1 VTIRA
6 YLDIETS
13 FEQSISVIGIY
24 RPDYGTIQL
33 VGAGVHDLN
42 LYQALEGVSTIVTF
56 NGTSFDLPYIKKR
69 LWSDLKSEYQHADL
83 LYSCRRRGL
92 RGGLKVVE
100 QRLGIVRESAGIT
113 GWDAPRLWSRYDSY
127 GDQQALET
135 LLTYNREDVVHL
147 AILEA
152 LLDGQTAPSIAPDI
166 RVLHE

>member
-1 VTIRA
+1 MSLRA

-13 FEQSISVIGIY
+13 FEQSISVIGVY

-33 VGAGVHDLN
+33 VGAGVHDIN

-56 NGTSFDLPYIKKR
+56 NGTSFDLPFIKKR
-69 LWSDLKSEYQHADL
+69 LWSDLKSEFEHADL
-83 LYSCRRRGL
+83 LYICRRRGL

-100 QRLGIVRESAGIT
+100 QRLGIKRESAGIS
-113 GWDAPRLWSRYDSY
+113 GWDAPRLWSRYDTY
-127 GDQQALET
+127 GDRQALET
-135 LLTYNREDVVHL
+135 LLTYNWEDVVHL

-152 LLDGQTAPSIAPDI
+152 LLEGQAAPKIAPDI